1 MSLLLWTQQFL
12 FFGGWMIRL
21 LLLPAI
27 VLRKEKP
34 AACLFW
40 LAIVFLEP
48 WMGAI
53 FYLLL
58 GENRL
63 GRRRLA
69 RRQRRHLEFLGAGHH
84 GVEPQHVI
92 AAGFA
97 PGPENQC
104 YTAAQLG
111 GLPLVGGNTVELMTR
126 PDTVIDRLIADIDAA
141 EHHVH
146 LLFYIYADDHIGQR
160 VAAAMVRARARG
172 VACRLLA
179 DGVGSRRLFRRL
191 APQLRQQGIEVLPAL
206 PVNLLRM
213 GLARMDLR
221 NHRKLAIIDGRIAYT
236 GSQNVIRPSYGHRR
250 AGVWHD
256 IMARIRGPVVQQLQD
271 IFLEDWFHESGELL
285 EDPALFPPAVIA
297 GNVAVQVVPTGPD
310 AATDEFQDLI
320 VKAIFLAQQ
329 CVVITSPYFVPNEAM
344 LLALR
349 LAAQRGVRVDLVVPR
364 KSDHPVVDAAGAF
377 YCEHLMRFGARV
389 FRYQRGMLH
398 AKTLTVDDRFAMFGS
413 ANYDIRSF
421 TLNFELNLILHD
433 PGTVAQLRRLQ
444 EGYQRHSLI
453 ARPGTWPSRSWL
465 NQFKMNLAKLLSPL
479 L

>member
-1 MSLLLWTQQFL
+1 MSLLVWMHDFL
-12 FFGGWMIRL
+12 FYGGWLIRL

-48 WMGAI
+48 WLGAS

-63 GRRRLA
+63 GRKRLA
-69 RRQRRHLEFLGAGHH
+69 RRQRRHLEFVGAGHR
-84 GVEPQHVI
+84 GVEPQHI
-92 AAGFA
+92 LAAA
-97 PGPENQC
+97 ALAGPESPWH
-104 YTAAQLG
+104 TASQLG

-126 PDTVIDRLIADIDAA
+126 SDTLIDRLIADIDAA

-146 LLFYIYADDHIGQR
+146 LLFYIYADDHVGQQ
-160 VAAAMVRARARG
+160 VAAALVRARRRG

-191 APQLRQQGIEVLPAL
+191 APELRQQGVEVLAAL

-213 GLARMDLR
+213 LLARMDLR
-221 NHRKLAIIDGRIAYT
+221 NHRKLAIIDGQIAYT
-236 GSQNVIRPSYGHRR
+236 GSQNIIRPTYGHRR
-250 AGVWHD
+250 AGAWHD

-271 IFLEDWFHESGELL
+271 IFLEDWFHESGTLL
-285 EDPALFPPAVIA
+285 EQPGLFPPAVIA
-297 GNVAVQVVPTGPD
+297 GHVAVQAVPTGPD
-310 AATDEFQDLI
+310 AATEEFQDLI
-320 VKAIFLAQQ
+320 VKAIFLARQR
-329 CVVITSPYFVPNEAM
+329 VVITSPYFVPQEAM

-349 LAAQRGVRVDLVVPR
+349 LAAQRGVRVELVVPR
-364 KSDHPVVDAAGAF
+364 RSDHPIVDAAGAF

-398 AKTLTVDDRFAMFGS
+398 AKTMTVDDKFAMFGS
-413 ANYDIRSF
+413 ANFDIRSF

-433 PGTVAQLRRLQ
+433 PGTVAQLRHLQ
-444 EGYQRHSLI
+444 EGYQRHSLV
-453 ARPGTWPSRSWL
+453 ARPGAWPSRSWP